1 MKCKLCNFD
10 NPDNETI
17 CQYCGS
23 NLKPFRAT
31 FFNVLIIL
39 LVVFIA
45 IGLKDFAKEHVFG
58 YFVLLCVMVIISL
71 IHAIISCIEGHKSR
85 KIRKKNNIDIKSLL
99 ATAKERIIMET
110 FDEIPLVLVKDGS
123 KNVPCDLVVDGNNYY
138 IRTKDAGNTTPK
150 AISDISKVQVGRVF
164 KLKNKKFYQVTFVLA
179 DEEECKFLADEES
192 AFLLNFFVE
201 KFEITIEKLSEEK

>member
-1 MKCKLCNFD
+1 MKCKLCNFE
-10 NPDNETI
+10 NPDKETI
-17 CQYCGS
+17 CQHCGS
-23 NLKPFRAT
+23 HLKPFRSI
-31 FFNVLIIL
+31 FNVLILL
-39 LVVFIA
+39 LVVFLV
-45 IGLKDFAKEHVFG
+45 IGLKDFAKEHVLG

-71 IHAIISCIEGHKSR
+71 IYAIISFVEEYKSR

-99 ATAKERIIMET
+99 AAAKERIIMET

-164 KLKNKKFYQVTFVLA
+164 KLKNKKFYQVTFLLA
-179 DEEECKFLADEES
+179 DEEECKFLANEES

-201 KFEITIEKLSEEK
+201 KFEITVEKLSEEK